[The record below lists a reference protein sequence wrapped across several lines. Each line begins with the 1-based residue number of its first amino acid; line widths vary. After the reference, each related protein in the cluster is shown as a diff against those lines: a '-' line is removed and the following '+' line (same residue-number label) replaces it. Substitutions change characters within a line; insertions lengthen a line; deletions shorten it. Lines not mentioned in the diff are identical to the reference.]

1 MNERFGTSRT
11 QESIE
16 AKARRMDLTRPNA
29 RREWTKEEDKLLTDA
44 YQQHQTR
51 SIRMA
56 ALQNMS
62 ALDRTESSIEK
73 RAYIL
78 GLGRN
83 GNKKQFAP
91 VLGSKAQATNLGK
104 TEQQPWTE
112 EEDSLLTNVHRQYE
126 DWADRVSE
134 FNKQSVRSRT
144 QRAIGKRTCVL
155 GLESKA
161 PKAWTADEYEFMRT
175 AMKEFND
182 WGILLGE
189 FHGKFGS
196 ARSLP
201 AISGEPGER
210 SCRCQRSYY
219 LGRRGNQLPKGSLV
233 INKPES
239 DRSGICKEV
248 PKWTQYSKYCAQT
261 GQTNGTTWGQGNF
274 ASKKY

>member
-1 MNERFGTSRT
+1 MKGSSWASIQKHMNERFGTSRT

-144 QRAIGKRTCVL
+144 QRAIGKRARVL

-201 AISGEPGER
+201 AISGEPGETE
-210 SCRCQRSYY
+210 
-219 LGRRGNQLPKGSLV
+219 LSLSTIV
-233 INKPES
+233 LF
-239 DRSGICKEV
+239 
-248 PKWTQYSKYCAQT
+248 
-261 GQTNGTTWGQGNF
+261 GQKRKST
-274 ASKKY
+274 S